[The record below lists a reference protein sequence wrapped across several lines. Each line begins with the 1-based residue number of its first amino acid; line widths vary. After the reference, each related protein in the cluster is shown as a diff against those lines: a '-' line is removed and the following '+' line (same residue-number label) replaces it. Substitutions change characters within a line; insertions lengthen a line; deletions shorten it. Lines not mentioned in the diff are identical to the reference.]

1 MGGPPPEFKTSKLKF
16 AAIGVVGAIDC
27 EGKLQVYL
35 HKKGGIKIPDFID
48 FLKLVKEK
56 YPKPPVHIL
65 LDNLQAHHS
74 RATKEYARQ
83 AGINL
88 VFNAAYNS
96 EINPI
101 ERLWNYAKRA
111 FQKRAVQL

>member
-1 MGGPPPEFKTSKLKF
+1 MTNKLRF
-16 AAIGVVGAIDC
+16 AAVGVVGAIDC
-27 EGKLQVYL
+27 EGRLQVYH
-35 HKKGGIKIPDFID
+35 HKIGGIKIPDFIE
-48 FLKLVKEK
+48 FLRQVKMK

-65 LDNLQAHHS
+65 LDNLQAHHA
-74 RATKEYARQ
+74 RATKEYARE

-96 EINPI
+96 DINPI

-111 FQKRAVQL
+111 FQKRAVKI